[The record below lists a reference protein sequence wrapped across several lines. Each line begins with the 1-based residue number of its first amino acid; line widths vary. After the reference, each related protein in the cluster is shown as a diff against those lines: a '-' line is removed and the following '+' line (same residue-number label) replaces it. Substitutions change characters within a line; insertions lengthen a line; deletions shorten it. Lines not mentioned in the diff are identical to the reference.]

1 VDRQANRVIRPLVIA
16 WGIAFALLGSGCT
29 SFREWWHNGFKVG
42 PTDRCIKMV
51 KFFQGEIWGKYVVF
65 SEFSAAF
72 AL

>member
-1 VDRQANRVIRPLVIA
+1 MPFLLRKEHPGVSYPTYIA
-16 WGIAFALLGSGCT
+16 VQP
-29 SFREWWHNGFKVG
+29 GFENHFD